1 MQPTIIQFP
10 PKFVLK
16 QFDAALTWTPAKIR
30 GSGISRYSS
39 LSSSKSNT
47 AWYRVQNWAYGAV
60 HFLSLTKTNKIK
72 KQARFAI
79 ITFMVFE
86 QIVTLKFSTC
96 LGNQNDHFFSF
107 FKQVQNIWPE
117 KAAFQGATLPLVLST
132 KQDVD
137 SPEHSPAPH
146 GWWWGSVGV
155 WREVPE
161 ATPVAPVTPAPQ
173 WSDLPLQLIGVQL
186 QLRLQEAHLISV
198 THATTTSTHHVATH
212 STPSHRL
219 LVHLLPSCHD
229 GAASATPSVI
239 APASCNTTMVLKSH
253 SGHLHNLYHPETTW
267 KQVI

>member
-1 MQPTIIQFP
+1 MSGHSIKLVAQPT
-10 PKFVLK
+10 
-16 QFDAALTWTPAKIR
+16 A
-30 GSGISRYSS
+30 S
-39 LSSSKSNT
+39 
-47 AWYRVQNWAYGAV
+47 
-60 HFLSLTKTNKIK
+60 
-72 KQARFAI
+72 
-79 ITFMVFE
+79 
-86 QIVTLKFSTC
+86 
-96 LGNQNDHFFSF
+96 DHINSIF

-161 ATPVAPVTPAPQ
+161 ATPVAPVSPAPQ
-173 WSDLPLQLIGVQL
+173 RSNLPLQLIGVQL

-212 STPSHRL
+212 STPSHGL
-219 LVHLLPSCHD
+219 LIHLLPSCHD

-239 APASCNTTMVLKSH
+239 APASCNTTTVLKSH
-253 SGHLHNLYHPETTW
+253 SGHSHNLYHPETTR
-267 KQVI
+267 KQVIQTLDKFNITNNQGRLKNGCTLAWTCSTISSCRLHI